1 MEKRIGKLLAGLLMI
16 AMVLTSAAALPIQAA
31 ATDVENQGTAE
42 EKKNKVIEVKEITEN
57 SIVFAVSEGRVYA
70 IKVKDEKD
78 PTKDVWKWA
87 VETQYDTE
95 AKTVRFEGLT
105 AGTEYEFAC
114 AVEETQT
121 PQETE
126 KVCTKAP
133 EKESVKESSESKA
146 TESKQPESKVTES
159 KQPESKVTESK
170 EPESKVT
177 ESKQPESKVTE
188 SKQPESKVT
197 ESKQSESKTT
207 ESKQSGNKESESKE
221 SAGGKLMHTEPPIS
235 NPVVLGAPSAPDAEL
250 PKPEVLIGKVT
261 DRSIEVVLPED
272 NSEGYT
278 YSYSINGKDYQEK
291 NIFEGLTAG
300 TKYPVTVKIE
310 KDGKTQISDV
320 NEIYTNLAA
329 PAKAP
334 VKKQATDTAITV
346 EKGDVTASVEEN
358 AICFG
363 IYGADGS
370 ITWQDTGVFEN
381 LESEKEYKF
390 VLGEKSA
397 NTSAGTTAGPEL
409 AVSTLK
415 AAAEAPEKPEAV
427 SRTDTE
433 IRLKAVQGQE
443 YAAVS
448 KENISAEWN
457 DTGIFSNLAPATEYT
472 FVTRMK
478 YNPDEAM
485 ESRQSEGL
493 AVKTKAASAPAPAA
507 PDWSER
513 SETSILLEAV
523 ENQEYAVKKADG
535 SWTWQVSPE
544 FTGLNPNTEYTFA
557 TRVIFNP
564 DEAMESNIS
573 AESSFKTLIPF
584 EGSTITGIA
593 SEGSYVS
600 GTRLTATAV
609 GNGMDNVNP
618 SLGDTR
624 WVPLQWNW
632 GQKSFNDWKEPGY
645 SIPFTLVYVGNYR
658 LNVDFVLEEYTENG
672 WTATDVIDTAV
683 LTFKVT
689 EAPPAETPA
698 ESFTISA
705 TAGANGR
712 INPKGNLTAG
722 RGKDYEF
729 TFLPNDGYV
738 VAKVYIDGVE
748 TKVENNKY
756 TFKAVDRNHTISVTF
771 EQAKKM
777 DSPKTGDG
785 SMPKQAAALMILS
798 AVLLIGIFVYNRKK
812 LKKSE

>member
-16 AMVLTSAAALPIQAA
+16 AMVLTSAAAPPIQAA

-146 TESKQPESKVTES
+146 TESKEPESKVTES
-159 KQPESKVTESK
+159 KEPESKVTESK

-177 ESKQPESKVTE
+177 ESKQPESKA
-188 SKQPESKVT
+188 T
-197 ESKQSESKTT
+197 ESKQSESKIT

-300 TKYPVTVKIE
+300 TKYPITVKIE
-310 KDGKTQISDV
+310 KDGKTQISDI

-346 EKGDVTASVEEN
+346 EKGDVTASVEGN

-409 AVSTLK
+409 VVSTLK

-443 YAAVS
+443 YAVVS

-478 YNPDEAM
+478 Y
-485 ESRQSEGL
+485 
-493 AVKTKAASAPAPAA
+493 
-507 PDWSER
+507 
-513 SETSILLEAV
+513 
-523 ENQEYAVKKADG
+523 
-535 SWTWQVSPE
+535 
-544 FTGLNPNTEYTFA
+544 
-557 TRVIFNP
+557 NP

>member
-16 AMVLTSAAALPIQAA
+16 AMVLTSAAAPPIQAA

-146 TESKQPESKVTES
+146 TESKEPESKVTES
-159 KQPESKVTESK
+159 KEPESKVTESK

-177 ESKQPESKVTE
+177 ESKQPESKA
-188 SKQPESKVT
+188 T
-197 ESKQSESKTT
+197 ESKQSESKIT

-300 TKYPVTVKIE
+300 TKYPITVKIE
-310 KDGKTQISDV
+310 KDGKTQISDI

-346 EKGDVTASVEEN
+346 EKGDVTASVEGN

-409 AVSTLK
+409 VVSTLK

-443 YAAVS
+443 YAVVS

-478 YNPDEAM
+478 Y
-485 ESRQSEGL
+485 
-493 AVKTKAASAPAPAA
+493 
-507 PDWSER
+507 
-513 SETSILLEAV
+513 
-523 ENQEYAVKKADG
+523 
-535 SWTWQVSPE
+535 
-544 FTGLNPNTEYTFA
+544 
-557 TRVIFNP
+557 NP

-785 SMPKQAAALMILS
+785 SMPKQAAVLMILS

>member
-31 ATDVENQGTAE
+31 ATDAENQGTAE

-78 PTKDVWKWA
+78 STKDVWKWA

-159 KQPESKVTESK
+159 K

-177 ESKQPESKVTE
+177 EGKQSESKVTE

-197 ESKQSESKTT
+197 ESKQSESKTA

-320 NEIYTNLAA
+320 KEIYTNLAA

-346 EKGDVTASVEEN
+346 EKGDVTASVEGN

-493 AVKTKAASAPAPAA
+493 AVKTKAASAPGTCGAGLVGTLGNIDPA
-507 PDWSER
+507 
-513 SETSILLEAV
+513 
-523 ENQEYAVKKADG
+523 G
-535 SWTWQVSPE
+535 S
-544 FTGLNPNTEYTFA
+544 
-557 TRVIFNP
+557 R
-564 DEAMESNIS
+564 
-573 AESSFKTLIPF
+573 
-584 EGSTITGIA
+584 
-593 SEGSYVS
+593 
-600 GTRLTATAV
+600 
-609 GNGMDNVNP
+609 
-618 SLGDTR
+618 
-624 WVPLQWNW
+624 
-632 GQKSFNDWKEPGY
+632 
-645 SIPFTLVYVGNYR
+645 
-658 LNVDFVLEEYTENG
+658 
-672 WTATDVIDTAV
+672 
-683 LTFKVT
+683 
-689 EAPPAETPA
+689 
-698 ESFTISA
+698 
-705 TAGANGR
+705 
-712 INPKGNLTAG
+712 
-722 RGKDYEF
+722 
-729 TFLPNDGYV
+729 
-738 VAKVYIDGVE
+738 
-748 TKVENNKY
+748 
-756 TFKAVDRNHTISVTF
+756 
-771 EQAKKM
+771 
-777 DSPKTGDG
+777 
-785 SMPKQAAALMILS
+785 
-798 AVLLIGIFVYNRKK
+798 
-812 LKKSE
+812 